1 MEEGEDCP
9 VRVLVRIRPEFEGP
23 NDEVVGKSCIATL
36 DHSTLKIMP
45 PDGVFGTRKS
55 VSAMD
60 DKIYT
65 YDRIFPHT
73 CSQEDIYECV
83 CDHVLQTIRGYN
95 TTIFAYGATGSGKS
109 YTMTGNK
116 AAPVR

>member
-1 MEEGEDCP
+1 M
-9 VRVLVRIRPEFEGP
+9 RVFVRIRPEFE
-23 NDEVVGKSCIATL
+23 NDVPQRSNCISTIDGK
-36 DHSTLKIMP
+36 TLKIMP
-45 PDGVFGTRKS
+45 PDGVFGARKS

-60 DKIYT
+60 DKLYN
-65 YDRIFPHT
+65 YDRIFPGS

-83 CDHVLQTIRGYN
+83 SDHVLETINGYN

-116 AAPVR
+116 AAPVRETENFSFNL